1 MNTRICHSC
10 MLSSAFQEL
19 GEKSHEVILHFPEVK
34 PHHFT
39 NFTLHVT
46 NIVGNSTAQ
55 VILLKGNT
63 IICIPSKNLFH
74 NICQVFLIVD
84 DTNK

>member
-1 MNTRICHSC
+1 M
-10 MLSSAFQEL
+10 FQEL

-39 NFTLHVT
+39 NFTFHVT

-55 VILLKGNT
+55 VILLKGKT
-63 IICIPSKNLFH
+63 IICMWHKNLIAQHLCSIITF
-74 NICQVFLIVD
+74 
-84 DTNK
+84 K

>member
-1 MNTRICHSC
+1 
-10 MLSSAFQEL
+10 MLEIEAWLTIYLFSYITLFLFQEI

-55 VILLKGNT
+55 VILLKGKT
-63 IICIPSKNLFH
+63 IICMKHSN
-74 NICQVFLIVD
+74 
-84 DTNK
+84 